1 MPGTN
6 DLCVITLRFRPH
18 TRRTPRRAGR
28 EARPGRA
35 QGYDGSPVRRG
46 AAARAA
52 GRARA
57 PGRERLKRLYK
68 SEEGQRGPRDFAGI
82 TRI

>member
-1 MPGTN
+1 MCYYAQISPTHATDAPSRG
-6 DLCVITLRFRPH
+6 
-18 TRRTPRRAGR
+18 PR
-28 EARPGRA
+28 RPGRA
-35 QGYDGSPVRRG
+35 RPRGGYDGSPVRRG